1 MTSIVV
7 FYVEEGWVIRAV
19 VVVVAVVG
27 HEWVGVCVCMVG
39 RRSVRRLYWVYA
51 N

>member
-19 VVVVAVVG
+19 VVVVAVVVG
-27 HEWVGVCVCMVG
+27 HEWV
-39 RRSVRRLYWVYA
+39 
-51 N
+51 